1 MNSIVVQM
9 SFALLSD
16 GKKKTGL
23 KSDLIF
29 SYRGFEQLFV
39 SDKTSLESCRVFFP
53 LRGRET
59 RL

>member
-16 GKKKTGL
+16 GKKTGL

-29 SYRGFEQLFV
+29 TYHGFEQLFV